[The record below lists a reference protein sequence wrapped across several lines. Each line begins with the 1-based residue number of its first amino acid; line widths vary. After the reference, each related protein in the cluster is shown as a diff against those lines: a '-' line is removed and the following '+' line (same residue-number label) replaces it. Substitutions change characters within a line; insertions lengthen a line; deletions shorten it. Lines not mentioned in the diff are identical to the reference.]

1 MKESRHLPVNLQATA
16 TNPASVLDPAL
27 ARRLLVT
34 RVMTKTTLLVV
45 SLSSLLSAVAYADDT
60 DTLDRGNSLDH
71 HVAAPSNALELGVA
85 TGYTQGVGPVGGGMA
100 HVEDISKAGGAVE
113 LDALYR
119 INPTF
124 AVGAYGSFSKYATG
138 DQIRD
143 QNDVL
148 GATAGIQAA
157 AHLRPERS
165 VDPWVSVGT
174 GWRGLWLSPDAGK
187 KTSLQGFE
195 LARLQL
201 GLDYRINEN
210 VSISPVVSGSLD
222 MYVSQDSPMTTS
234 YAEIQDKKVN
244 FIGFAGL
251 AGHFDLG
258 GSR

>member
-1 MKESRHLPVNLQATA
+1 
-16 TNPASVLDPAL
+16 
-27 ARRLLVT
+27 
-34 RVMTKTTLLVV
+34 MTKTTLLVV
-45 SLSSLLSAVAYADDT
+45 SLSSVLSAVAYADDT

-85 TGYTQGVGPVGGGMA
+85 TGYTQGFGPTGGGMQ
-100 HVEDISKAGGAVE
+100 HVEDLSRAGGAVE
-113 LDALYR
+113 VDAMYR
-119 INPTF
+119 IIPAV
-124 AVGAYGSFSKYATG
+124 AVGAYGTFSTYSTG
-138 DQIRD
+138 DRLAD
-143 QNDVL
+143 NTDVL

-157 AHLRPERS
+157 VHARPDRS
-165 VDPWVSVGT
+165 IDPWVSLGT
-174 GWRGLWLSPDAGK
+174 GWRGMWLSPDAGK

-244 FIGFAGL
+244 FIGFAGV

-258 GSR
+258 GRR